1 MIATKLIIDNDLQ
14 EAIPYISEEYACYT
28 CYEQFNLHP
37 DGKVPWHWHPGVE
50 LTLVLKGKVRVLVN
64 SGEYIIEAG
73 DGMFIN
79 SNVLHY
85 KEPASEGIVST
96 VNHIFD
102 PSVIAGQYRSVFTRQ
117 YVLPLI
123 ECQSFD
129 SYIFKGSER
138 KNQDVLLKIQ
148 HAYDMTYQKKFG
160 YEMMARN
167 DFSDIWLALYET
179 AKEKIAEKK
188 GKNTQKEERVKYMM
202 LYIHKNFTDKLTLE
216 QIAEAANISKREC
229 LRCFQEVLNITPFH
243 YLMEYRVRKA
253 SEQLRETEN
262 SISEIGYNCGFS
274 STSYFTKL
282 FRELRGVTPSEYR
295 KNAKRSITTIQE

>member
-28 CYEQFNLHP
+28 CYEQFDLHP

-50 LTLVLKGKVRVLVN
+50 LTLVLQGKVRVLIN
-64 SGEYIIEAG
+64 SEEYIIEAG

-85 KEPASEGIVST
+85 KEPVSKGIVST

-102 PSVIAGQYRSVFTRQ
+102 PSVIAGQYRSVFTQQ

-123 ECQSFD
+123 ECQNFD
-129 SYIFKGSER
+129 SYIFYGAEEI
-138 KNQDVLLKIQ
+138 NQDTLYKIQ
-148 HAYDMTYQKKFG
+148 HAYDVTYQKVFG
-160 YEMMARN
+160 YEMKARN
-167 DFSDIWLALYET
+167 DFSDIWLSLHEI
-179 AKEKIAEKK
+179 AKDKIADKK
-188 GKNTQKEERVKYMM
+188 SKNTLKEDRVKYMM
-202 LYIHKNFTDKLTLE
+202 LYIHKNFADKLTLE

-229 LRCFQEVLNITPFH
+229 LRSFQEVLNITPFH

-253 SEQLRETEN
+253 SEMLRETKQ

-295 KNAKRSITTIQE
+295 KNAKRKKGIVQE

>member
-14 EAIPYISEEYACYT
+14 EAIPYISKEYACYT
-28 CYEQFNLHP
+28 CYEQFDLHP

-50 LTLVLKGKVRVLVN
+50 LILALKGRQKILISN
-64 SGEYIIEAG
+64 KIYILEPG

-85 KEPASEGIVST
+85 KEPASEGIVSA

-102 PSVIAGQYRSVFTRQ
+102 PSVIAGQYLSIFTQQ
-117 YVLPLI
+117 YVLPVI
-123 ECQSFD
+123 ECQDFEC
-129 SYIFKGSER
+129 YIFRGSDER
-138 KNQDVLLKIQ
+138 NKDVLEKIQ
-148 HAYDMTYQKKFG
+148 HAYNVTYQGIFG

-167 DFSDIWLALYET
+167 DFSDIWLTLYEA
-179 AKEKIAEKK
+179 AKNKITEKK
-188 GKNTQKEERVKYMM
+188 SKNTLKEERVKYMM
-202 LYIHKNFTDKLTLE
+202 LYIHKNYADKLTLD

-253 SEQLRETEN
+253 SEQLRDTKQ

-274 STSYFTKL
+274 STSYFAKL

-295 KNAKRSITTIQE
+295 KKAKRKMEIIRE